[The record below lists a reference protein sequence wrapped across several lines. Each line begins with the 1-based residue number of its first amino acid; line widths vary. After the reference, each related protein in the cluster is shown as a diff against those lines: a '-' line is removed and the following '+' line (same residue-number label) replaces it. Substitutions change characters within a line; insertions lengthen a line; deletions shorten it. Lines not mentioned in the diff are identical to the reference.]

1 MAVAH
6 SAASE
11 SHTGTTGSASQA
23 AFTWTHTQTGTPQGV
38 LIFIYTFNS
47 TTALV
52 QSVTYGGLGVSGI
65 FVGQTDTAGE
75 PGRID
80 MYYTG
85 VANIP
90 SGNQTITVNRTNNT
104 TVMYATAATVTA
116 SYQTEAYVPGVI
128 TLQNDQALV
137 EQSVSDGYPGSFSLR
152 YAGVYSGLQ
161 TPPGA
166 GASSTLLNSIDIGN
180 YGAAMVRETT
190 AGQGPRNVGFSGG
203 SDDVA
208 AFHVAIREVNPRRIV
223 LYT

>member
-23 AFTWTHTQTGTPQGV
+23 AFTWTHTQTGTPRGILV
-38 LIFIYTFNS
+38 FVYTFNS
-47 TTALV
+47 NTALV
-52 QSVTYGGLGVSGI
+52 TSVTYGAATLTAVTGG
-65 FVGQTDTAGE
+65 TANDTATE

-80 MYYTG
+80 TYFLG
-85 VANIP
+85 SGLAA
-90 SGNQTITVNRTNNT
+90 GNQTITVNRTNNT

-116 SYQTEAYVPGVI
+116 LYNTEVYTTGLVA
-128 TLQNDQALV
+128 LNNDQALV

-152 YAGVYSGLQ
+152 YAGTYSGLQ

-190 AGQGPRNVGFSGG
+190 AGQGPRSVGFSGG

-208 AFHVAIREVNPRRIV
+208 AIHLAIREVNPRRIV